1 MRKNIVKNKV
11 ETQQYMRVAR
21 LVQAE
26 LCRRFDNHQLSDAMR
41 HAILY
46 KTGDLTKYEKP
57 LVERAII

>member
-26 LCRRFDNHQLSDAMR
+26 LCRRFDNH
-41 HAILY
+41 
-46 KTGDLTKYEKP
+46 
-57 LVERAII
+57 